1 MAFKGVLDFKILKID
16 PIIYKMDHQIV
27 IYLDIKQTTSV
38 ELLIKYIPESLVPND
53 DNQLKKSMQKYIGSN
68 MYVCT

>member
-68 MYVCT
+68 MYVPE